1 MADSDE
7 INSHP
12 LENHDDNDRVNITK
26 GELRSLINTAVS
38 KAVEEQ
44 LKEYSE
50 THSRASS
57 VPRSKSVPKTHSEP
71 HNKPPS
77 KNEGPKK
84 DDDRHSSNEHSVPSK
99 KPVFDNEPHAVRLRS
114 LKKSEESKRKREDD
128 NSRGSEKKRKGNT
141 DSKKFGSGRNSQQ
154 TEEKPKCMNC
164 QRRHFGKCRLESNSN
179 SGAPACG
186 ICKSKEHKSVEC
198 KKIKDTTCYNCNEKG
213 HIKTNCPKYA
223 KKPEEVKKTNARVF
237 RLDAKEAILDDTVI
251 TATFFQA
258 VSALELALF

>member
-26 GELRSLINTAVS
+26 GELRSLINTAIS

-57 VPRSKSVPKTHSEP
+57 VPRSKSAPKTNSEP

-84 DDDRHSSNEHSVPSK
+84 DDDRHSSNEHSVPSR

-114 LKKSEESKRKREDD
+114 LKKSEESKRKREDEY
-128 NSRGSEKKRKGNT
+128 SRGSEKKRKGNT

-154 TEEKPKCMNC
+154 TEEKPKCTNW

-186 ICKSKEHKSVEC
+186 ICKSKEHKSIEC
-198 KKIKDTTCYNCNEKG
+198 KKLKDATCYNCNEKG
-213 HIKTNCPKYA
+213 YFPCK
-223 KKPEEVKKTNARVF
+223 
-237 RLDAKEAILDDTVI
+237 
-251 TATFFQA
+251 
-258 VSALELALF
+258 